1 MSPAVVVLCAVI
13 GAGIIVVTLADVF
26 LTVLFPA
33 SGRGPVRR
41 PLSKL
46 TWRVFRGIAGRVHG
60 RRRRDVLS
68 YSGPVLIATTITSW
82 VVLLTVGWA
91 LLYWPLLGSQI
102 NAVTGPTDPSFG
114 AALYYSGY
122 ALTTLG
128 LGDITPATGL
138 ARFLTV
144 FESAIGFGTV
154 SMVITYFL
162 SVYAALTRRRTR
174 AALLHHATGGTGR
187 AADLLAA
194 FSQPSD
200 DPELR
205 GQMRQ
210 VGAFV
215 QEVCET
221 HRSYPVLRYFHFRQ
235 PEHSLPRVLLI
246 VLDSAALL
254 RATGRGDGWP
264 ALRLIDG
271 AAHQLLTELVPHAP
285 RSWTP
290 DVREAAVRAFDEQW
304 TVLADADL
312 VSVGIEEGRRRY
324 LDDRAGWEPK
334 LRALA
339 GVMLYR
345 WDDIEPTTHARGAG
359 QSATAGH
366 AQ

>member
-1 MSPAVVVLCAVI
+1 MSPVACALCAV
-13 GAGIIVVTLADVF
+13 AGTVTIAVTAGDVF

-33 SGRGPVRR
+33 SGRGPLRR

-46 TWRVFRGIAGRVHG
+46 TWRAFRAVAARLRGH
-60 RRRRDVLS
+60 RRRDVLS
-68 YSGPVLIATTITSW
+68 YSGPVLILVTITVW
-82 VVLLTVGWA
+82 VVLLTVGWG
-91 LLYWPLLGSQI
+91 LVFWPMLGSQI
-102 NAVTGPTDPSFG
+102 NATGGLTDTSFG

-128 LGDITPATGL
+128 LGDVTPATGL

-144 FESAIGFGTV
+144 FESAIGFATV

-162 SVYAALTRRRTR
+162 SVYSALTRRRTQ

-194 FSQPSD
+194 FSRVSD
-200 DPELR
+200 NPQLR
-205 GQMRQ
+205 GQLRD

-235 PEHSLPRVLLI
+235 PEYSLPRVLLI
-246 VLDSAALL
+246 ALDSAALL

-271 AAHQLLTELVPHAP
+271 AAHQLLTELVPDAP
-285 RSWTP
+285 DSWTP
-290 DVREAAVRAFDEQW
+290 EGRHAACRAFDEQW
-304 TVLADADL
+304 QVVAEEHPAT
-312 VSVGIEEGRRRY
+312 VGIEQARRRY
-324 LDDRAGWEPK
+324 LDDRSGWESK
-334 LRALA
+334 VRSLA
-339 GVMLYR
+339 AAMLYR
-345 WDDIEPTTHARGAG
+345 WEDIEPTGNSQGRP
-359 QSATAGH
+359 
-366 AQ
+366 